1 MRVSLAR
8 AEDYRGIIVRVRTEL
23 CRRMVFSATEFD
35 AEPLPYAFYLF
46 VWDGVK
52 TEPIGMA
59 EFFFY
64 DQAYDSYSACSHSQ
78 ALDLERVAS
87 LDRIIHVRSIAVGDC
102 NNQTAVLLRLRESI
116 VKIAGKL
123 GGRYLTANGDLFDN
137 SYFDFRENVSI
148 VRSRNYQTNGIEKKL
163 YLFSVGTL
171 LEHHEGDESFDPI
184 EFDALLLQSIR
195 LRGRRTHECKTKVNP
210 QLDRLLPAHWV
221 GVWQR
226 QLRSYAM

>member
-1 MRVSLAR
+1 
-8 AEDYRGIIVRVRTEL
+8 
-23 CRRMVFSATEFD
+23 
-35 AEPLPYAFYLF
+35 LF

>member
-1 MRVSLAR
+1 MRISLAR
-8 AEDYRGIIVRVRTEL
+8 AEDYRGVIVRFRNEL
-23 CRRMVFSATEFD
+23 CRRMALGAVKFD
-35 AEPLPYAFYLF
+35 AEPLPYAFYVF
-46 VWDGVK
+46 VWDNVE

-87 LDRIIHVRSIAVGDC
+87 LDRIIHVRSIAVGDYD
-102 NNQTAVLLRLRESI
+102 NRTAVLQRLSESI

-123 GGRYLTANGDLFDN
+123 GGRYLTANADLFDN

-148 VRSRNYQTNGIEKKL
+148 VRAGNFQTNGIEKKL
-163 YLFSVGTL
+163 YLFSFGTVF
-171 LEHHEGDESFDPI
+171 EHCKADDSFDAI

-195 LRGRRTHECKTKVNP
+195 LRGRRTHDCKTKVNP

>member
-8 AEDYRGIIVRVRTEL
+8 AEDYRGVIVRFRTEL
-23 CRRMVFSATEFD
+23 CRRMAFAAAEFD
-35 AEPLPYAFYLF
+35 VEPLPYAFYVF
-46 VWDGVK
+46 VWDGVE
-52 TEPIGMA
+52 TEPIGMV

-64 DQAYDSYSACSHSQ
+64 DQAYDSYSACPHRL
-78 ALDLERVAS
+78 ALDLERAAS
-87 LDRIIHVRSIAVGDC
+87 LDRILHVRSVIVGDC
-102 NNQTAVLLRLRESI
+102 DNQTAVLQRLGESI

-123 GGRYLTANGDLFDN
+123 GGRYLTADADLLDN
-137 SYFDFRENVSI
+137 NCLDFRANGSA
-148 VRSRNYQTNGIEKKL
+148 VRAGTYQMNGIEKKL
-163 YLFSVGTL
+163 CLFSVETV
-171 LEHHEGDESFDPI
+171 LERCKGDDSFAAI
-184 EFDALLLQSIR
+184 EFDAILLQSIR